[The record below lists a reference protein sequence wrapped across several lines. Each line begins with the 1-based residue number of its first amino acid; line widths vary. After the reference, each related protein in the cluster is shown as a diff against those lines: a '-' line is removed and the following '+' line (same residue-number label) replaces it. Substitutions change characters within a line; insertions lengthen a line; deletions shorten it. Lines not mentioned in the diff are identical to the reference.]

1 MMRDSVPYEDV
12 MGAGGPDREHNIRVR
27 PDQLYVVW
35 YQLAKRAAWVVLN
48 ITECALG
55 ILT

>member
-1 MMRDSVPYEDV
+1 MPYEDV